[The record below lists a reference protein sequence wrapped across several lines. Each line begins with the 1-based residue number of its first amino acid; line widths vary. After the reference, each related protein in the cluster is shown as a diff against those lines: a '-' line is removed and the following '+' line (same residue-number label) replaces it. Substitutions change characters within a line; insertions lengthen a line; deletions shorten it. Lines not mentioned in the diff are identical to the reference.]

1 MLKRVILGVISI
13 ALLVAVAACGKDGG
27 SSPTAPSPSP
37 TPTPTPTVTY
47 KVTGTISSAAGGGIA
62 NATIRVVDGLNAGT
76 STTTDGGGNY
86 TLTVSNGGGFTIDVA
101 ASGYVG
107 TSKGITLTAT
117 SPTATANFTLLPA
130 ALWSR
135 NGSGDTVFDMP
146 TYISR
151 VRIIGTYTG
160 YTSNFIVWVGNDLLV
175 NELLGTGWG
184 VTRYEGVLL
193 TRGGVVQVKNSS
205 GVSWS
210 FTEVR

>member
-1 MLKRVILGVISI
+1 MQKRVILGLISI
-13 ALLVAVAACGKDGG
+13 ALLVTVAACGKDGS

-37 TPTPTPTVTY
+37 TPTPPAVTY
-47 KVTGTISSAAGGGIA
+47 KVTGTITSAAGGGIA
-62 NATIRVVDGLNAGT
+62 NATVTVVDGLNAGT
-76 STTTDGGGNY
+76 RATTDGSGSY

-160 YTSNFIVWVGNDLLV
+160 YTSNFIVWVGSDLLV

-193 TRGGVVQVKNSS
+193 THGGVVQVKNSS